1 MTHPPLRVLHI
12 LSALSMGGAETW
24 LMSLLKHWRETGEV
38 EMDFLLTGHDAG
50 VFEAQAQALGAQL
63 HRLPYR
69 RADLATFVPAFRA
82 LLARARYDA
91 IHDHSDYAGGMK
103 FALGLGRL
111 PPVRVA
117 HVHNPYLHITAN
129 YGVTPTRRLAAKI
142 GKRLVNTL
150 ATDVLGTSSEILR
163 QYGFEAKCGGPRVET
178 VHCGFDIDRFNR
190 PRETDRAVVLEN
202 LDWPAAAKVVLF
214 AGRLDRALS
223 FEDPQNHKNS
233 WFALN
238 VARQAMQTDPALR
251 MIVAGEGASRGSLAE
266 KVAEWGLNDRIVFL
280 GIRQDVD
287 RLMRAADILLFPSRQ
302 EGLGMVAVEAQACG
316 LPVLASDAVPAEAC
330 VIPELFQTL
339 PLCAPVETWAS
350 ALLQSLSAPRLRM
363 SECRETLIKSAFSI
377 ENSAAG
383 LLRIYKGG
391 R

>member
-1 MTHPPLRVLHI
+1 MTRLPLRVLHV
-12 LSALSMGGAETW
+12 LSTLSMGGAETW

-50 VFEAQAQALGAQL
+50 VFDAQAQALGAQL
-63 HRLPYR
+63 HRLPYGR
-69 RADLATFVPAFRA
+69 SDLATFVPAFRA
-82 LLARARYDA
+82 LLAREGYDA
-91 IHDHSDYAGGMK
+91 IHDHSDYAGGVK

-111 PPVRVA
+111 PAVRVA

-129 YGVTPTRRLAAKI
+129 YGVTPTRRLAAEI
-142 GKRLVNTL
+142 GKRLVNIL
-150 ATDVLGTSSEILR
+150 ATDVLGTSGEILHE
-163 QYGFEAKCGGPRVET
+163 YGFEAKGGGPRVKT
-178 VHCGFDIDRFNR
+178 VHCGFDIDRFSC
-190 PRETDRAVVLEN
+190 PRAADRTAVLES
-202 LDWPAAAKVVLF
+202 LGWPAATKLVLF

-238 VARQAMQTDPALR
+238 VARQAMQIDAALR
-251 MIVAGEGASRGSLAE
+251 MIVAGEGASRGLLTE
-266 KVAEWGLNDRIVFL
+266 KVAEWGLSDRIVFL
-280 GIRQDVD
+280 GIRQDID

-330 VIPELFQTL
+330 VIPELFHAL
-339 PLCAPVETWAS
+339 PLSASVETWAS
-350 ALLQSLSAPRLRM
+350 ALLQGLTAPRLSI
-363 SECRETLIKSAFSI
+363 SECREALAQSAFSI
-377 ENSAAG
+377 ENSAAS
-383 LLRIYKGG
+383 LLRIYGGG